1 MKKKINRLFLLLIF
15 SLSFIVFSSCNF
27 QETENHTG
35 LGYIRISFDEEEKS
49 RTIKPRIDTSEITN
63 IRLYGTKSGNLK
75 MLLGEW
81 ENSSGMYSNISLVP
95 GDWEISIELT
105 YNHQRYQDTKTVRI
119 TEGEYSSVKFSLNSV
134 YNTNG
139 NLEVKIKFY
148 SSVVNNATV
157 KLYSYPSMEVK
168 HTQNLEICND
178 DSEKYVQYFNYID
191 AGTYYLEIKFSS
203 EDGVLNTYSDIVRI
217 IGGLDSEEERYISI
231 NTTPL

>member
-1 MKKKINRLFLLLIF
+1 MKKKINRLFLLLNF
-15 SLSFIVFSSCNF
+15 SLSFIILSSCNF

-105 YNHQRYQDTKTVRI
+105 YNYQRYQDTKTVII

-139 NLEVKIKFY
+139 RLKIKLHFY
-148 SSVVNNATV
+148 SSVINNVTA
-157 KLYSYPSMEVK
+157 KLYSYPSMEIQN
-168 HTQNLEICND
+168 TQYLGIFD
-178 DSEKYVQYFNYID
+178 DDTQKYVEYDYYINT
-191 AGTYYLEIKFSS
+191 GTYFVEIKFSS

-217 IGGLDSEEERYISI
+217 QSGLTSKEERYISI

>member
-1 MKKKINRLFLLLIF
+1 MKKTIIKLYALLLL

-95 GDWEISIELT
+95 GDWEISIE
-105 YNHQRYQDTKTVRI
+105 
-119 TEGEYSSVKFSLNSV
+119 
-134 YNTNG
+134 
-139 NLEVKIKFY
+139 
-148 SSVVNNATV
+148 
-157 KLYSYPSMEVK
+157 
-168 HTQNLEICND
+168 
-178 DSEKYVQYFNYID
+178 
-191 AGTYYLEIKFSS
+191 
-203 EDGVLNTYSDIVRI
+203 
-217 IGGLDSEEERYISI
+217 
-231 NTTPL
+231 